1 MKDNQVDN
9 KNPIDLQEIYR
20 NVLVLSENLVALAK
34 SAQWETLV
42 SRETEYVLAVEN
54 LTVLTHE
61 YEQQEPIT
69 DEFIQFLQQIIENE
83 RITKEYLQKHLNFLS
98 KEMKQLEQKRV
109 LNNSYGQFNDSE
121 TPYII
126 KPMEWAFRCQAFLA
140 GT

>member
-1 MKDNQVDN
+1 MWMKDNQVDN

-126 KPMEWAFRCQAFLA
+126 KPME
-140 GT
+140 

>member
-1 MKDNQVDN
+1 MWMKDNQVDN

-61 YEQQEPIT
+61 YEQQQPIT

-109 LNNSYGQFNDSE
+109 LNNSYGQFNESE

-126 KPMEWAFRCQAFLA
+126 KPME
-140 GT
+140 

>member
-1 MKDNQVDN
+1 MWMKDNQVDN

-121 TPYII
+121 PPYII
-126 KPMEWAFRCQAFLA
+126 KPME
-140 GT
+140 

>member
-126 KPMEWAFRCQAFLA
+126 KPME
-140 GT
+140 